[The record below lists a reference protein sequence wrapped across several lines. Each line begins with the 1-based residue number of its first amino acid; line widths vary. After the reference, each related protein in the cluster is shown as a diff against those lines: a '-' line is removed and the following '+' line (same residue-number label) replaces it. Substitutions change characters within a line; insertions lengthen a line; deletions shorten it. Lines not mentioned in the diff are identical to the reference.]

1 MTAVEELKAIA
12 DPDERARLACA
23 ELSRLGTLEAQVRDV
38 RDFAINELVHVK
50 KLSLRA
56 VADRYGISK
65 SQVANI
71 VG

>member
-1 MTAVEELKAIA
+1 MTPVDTVKAVE
-12 DPDERARLACA
+12 DPHERARLATKA
-23 ELSRLGTLEAQVRDV
+23 LQELGSYEAQMRDL

-50 KLSLRA
+50 KLSYRT
-56 VADRYGISK
+56 VAERYGISK